1 MPSQDYIKYDKRFH
15 EDQVKYDVE
24 TLNPVFS
31 LFYP

>member
-1 MPSQDYIKYDKRFH
+1 MPSQDYIKYDKRFY

-31 LFYP
+31 LF